1 MAVNSMV
8 KPAFNASITCSFPF
22 ILLMLYF
29 SLNLVQI

>member
-8 KPAFNASITCSFPF
+8 NPAFNASITCSFPF